1 MNEVERAADLADGDA
16 LLMVMVAS
24 ELPWTGQTAR
34 AVDLLERALRLDPGS
49 TDRHR
54 WIQVGVYFYARRFE
68 AAAAAIDDTAWETLA
83 MSDLAKYVM
92 IYAQLGRPAD
102 LERWRSRLLTKVPDF
117 STERLL
123 DFTGEYMPAAAAE
136 RALVL
141 ESVAKAGLP
150 MCATPEQLAARPGM
164 RRMPECEAE
173 RAKAAVPKT

>member
-54 WIQVGVYFYARRFE
+54 WIQVGVYFYAPRFE

-117 STERLL
+117 STEHLL
-123 DFTGEYMPAAAAE
+123 DFTGAYMPAAVAE

-141 ESVAKAGLP
+141 ESIAKAGLP
-150 MCATPEQLAARPGM
+150 MCATPEQLAAKPGM
-164 RRMPECEAE
+164 RRMAECEAK
-173 RAKAAVPKT
+173 RAKAAVSKT